1 MFFFHPDNLFI
12 LIIKQYYPFFI
23 IILLYTFNY
32 ISILQIISF
41 YLALCTYI
49 HFFSKTTLTYHKTPL
64 TSSLLSNCP
73 TISSRNYKP
82 PFIFPFNPLQLLLLN
97 STLVKPK
104 YKVTV
109 TRDVINEYGIALD
122 WVHYD
127 SLPTQS
133 NTVKPVLLIL
143 PGLTGTVDDAYVMN
157 ICDKGLLNG
166 YNVAIYQMRL
176 LNPQVKMNKDGTPV
190 NLFDDLDCAVDFI
203 RNKYGEDI
211 NIYGIGFSYGANQL
225 VRYLGERDYKYNKI
239 KGGVSISNP
248 FEFMV
253 FAKLCEGTIY
263 NRMLLMFLQKVYKRT
278 RHALLSN
285 KELNLNDDVLLNTIT
300 LYEFDKYYTAKI
312 MGYSSPCDYYRNIG
326 CARFIKNI
334 NVPLLCVHAMDDQ
347 ITNAKVIPY
356 YDIESNPNVILMRTD
371 YGTHTCYLENEGL
384 FTLRQWI
391 VKPSIEFIN
400 AVHNSNS
407 NKK

>member
-1 MFFFHPDNLFI
+1 
-12 LIIKQYYPFFI
+12 
-23 IILLYTFNY
+23 
-32 ISILQIISF
+32 
-41 YLALCTYI
+41 
-49 HFFSKTTLTYHKTPL
+49 
-64 TSSLLSNCP
+64 
-73 TISSRNYKP
+73 
-82 PFIFPFNPLQLLLLN
+82 
-97 STLVKPK
+97 
-104 YKVTV
+104 
-109 TRDVINEYGIALD
+109 
-122 WVHYD
+122 
-127 SLPTQS
+127 
-133 NTVKPVLLIL
+133 
-143 PGLTGTVDDAYVMN
+143 
-157 ICDKGLLNG
+157 
-166 YNVAIYQMRL
+166 
-176 LNPQVKMNKDGTPV
+176 
-190 NLFDDLDCAVDFI
+190 
-203 RNKYGEDI
+203 
-211 NIYGIGFSYGANQL
+211 

-407 NKK
+407 NKT